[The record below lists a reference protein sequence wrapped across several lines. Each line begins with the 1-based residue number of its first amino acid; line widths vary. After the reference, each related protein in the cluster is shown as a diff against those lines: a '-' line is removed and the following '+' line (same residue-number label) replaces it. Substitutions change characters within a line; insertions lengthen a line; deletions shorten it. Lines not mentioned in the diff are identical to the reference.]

1 MNAATS
7 ATMMSG
13 DLPKV
18 IGGVPTG
25 LFIAGQWRSA
35 ASGRT
40 MPVENPATREILAHV
55 ADADPADAQ
64 AAVAAAAVAQI
75 AWAATAPR
83 TRSDILRRAFELITA
98 RAEDLAT
105 VMTAEMGKP
114 LAEARGEVAYG
125 VEFLRWFSEEVT
137 RLEGGYG
144 TTPDGRTRMIT
155 MRRPVGPCLLITP
168 WNFPLAMGTRKIGP
182 ALAADCTV
190 VFKPAPQTPLTALL
204 LAEIFRQAGVPD
216 GVLNVITTSRAA
228 EVIEPI
234 MRGGVLRK
242 LSFTGSTAVGKALLA
257 QASHT
262 VMRTSMELGSNAAFI
277 VFDDADLD
285 TAVDAAFA
293 AKMRNMGEACT
304 AANRI
309 YVQRGGV
316 AVRKDV
322 GRGAHDGCRVVDG
335 AQFGHAFA
343 VALLA
348 LGQPGRQ
355 LGGGLRG
362 GPGGGRAQRLG
373 AHHDALAVG
382 REGQH
387 VARIGGRR
395 QLAGGVEI
403 VEVDRGAGRQFL
415 HLTLTEPV
423 PGGALVEGA
432 AGGLDRGQPAQPVGM
447 FLLRQVQPAVRG
459 VQVRLPGGP
468 VSQPVHLDLAED
480 RGQGAAGPGFD
491 PAAGHPARVDDLDPG
506 LPVGAELQV
515 VGEQSA
521 QQRPTVGVQAL
532 C

>member
-1 MNAATS
+1 
-7 ATMMSG
+7 MSRT
-13 DLPKV
+13 
-18 IGGVPTG
+18 PTPRTRRPR
-25 LFIAGQWRSA
+25 LRPRQW
-35 ASGRT
+35 
-40 MPVENPATREILAHV
+40 P
-55 ADADPADAQ
+55 
-64 AAVAAAAVAQI
+64 I

-125 VEFLRWFSEEVT
+125 AEFLRWFSEEVT

-182 ALAADCTV
+182 ALAAGCTV

-262 VMRTSMELGSNAAFI
+262 VMRTSMELGGNAAFI

-309 YVQRGGV
+309 YVQRGGA

-395 QLAGGVEI
+395 QLAGG
-403 VEVDRGAGRQFL
+403 GP
-415 HLTLTEPV
+415 PV
-423 PGGALVEGA
+423 PPPDAYR
-432 AGGLDRGQPAQPVGM
+432 AGPRWRA
-447 FLLRQVQPAVRG
+447 R
-459 VQVRLPGGP
+459 RLPP
-468 VSQPVHLDLAED
+468 PRRRS
-480 RGQGAAGPGFD
+480 RG
-491 PAAGHPARVDDLDPG
+491 
-506 LPVGAELQV
+506 
-515 VGEQSA
+515 
-521 QQRPTVGVQAL
+521 RP
-532 C
+532 